1 MRRFLLRWLV
11 YLGYAGLLGGL
22 FVITAYLS
30 FSSFVRRGAMAAP
43 DLVGL
48 PLADAG
54 AMLDRA
60 GLRMRRL
67 EGEDRFD
74 EKVPAGHVVQQDP
87 SAGRPVKQGG
97 RVRVTLSKGH
107 ELVQVPDLAGQSVRA
122 AQAELAVSGLAMG
135 SAARV
140 FLAGGEPG
148 AVVLQAPLAG
158 TAVSP
163 TTAVDVLV
171 VSEDRAS
178 TFVMPDLVAHHA
190 EPVRRYLE
198 GRGFHFG
205 SIKYEPYDGVEEGV
219 ILRHTPLAGY
229 PLRRSDSITLVV
241 ATHQDG

>member
-48 PLADAG
+48 PLVDAG

-67 EGEDRFD
+67 EGEDRYD
-74 EKVPAGHVVQQDP
+74 EKVP
-87 SAGRPVKQGG
+87 
-97 RVRVTLSKGH
+97 
-107 ELVQVPDLAGQSVRA
+107 AGQSVRA

-140 FLAGGEPG
+140 FWAGGEPG
-148 AVVLQAPLAG
+148 AVVMQAPLAG
-158 TAVSP
+158 AAVSP

-178 TFVMPDLVAHHA
+178 TFVMPDLVAQHA

-205 SIKYEPYDGVEEGV
+205 SIKFEPYYGVEEGV

>member
-1 MRRFLLRWLV
+1 MGRRLLRWLV
-11 YLGYAGLLGGL
+11 YLGYAGLLGVV
-22 FVITAYLS
+22 FVLTSYLS
-30 FSSFVRRGAMAAP
+30 FSGFVRRGAMPAP

-54 AMLDRA
+54 DMLDRA

-67 EGEDRFD
+67 EGEDRYD
-74 EKVPAGHVVQQDP
+74 EKIAAGHVVQQDP
-87 SAGRPVKQGG
+87 AAGRPVKHGG

-107 ELVQVPDLAGQSVRA
+107 ELVQVPDLSGQTVRA

-135 SAARV
+135 SSARV
-140 FLAGGEPG
+140 YWAGGEPG
-148 AVVLQAPLAG
+148 AVVMQAPPAG
-158 TAVSP
+158 ASVSP

-178 TFVMPDLVAHHA
+178 TFVMPDLVARHA

-219 ILRHTPLAGY
+219 ILRHTPLAGH

-241 ATHQDG
+241 ATHEDG